1 MFKAKHKQRNI
12 RKQIVIA
19 LALML
24 LVVCAVNVRFYL
36 KHKAATY
43 TTTYRS
49 KLNQQ
54 KNLFNMSIEE
64 LMEVTISSSS

>member
-12 RKQIVIA
+12 RKQIGIA

-36 KHKAATY
+36 KQKVATQ
-43 TTTYRS
+43 RS

-54 KNLFNMSIEE
+54 ENLFNMSIEE
-64 LMEVTISSSS
+64 LMEVTISSAS

>member
-1 MFKAKHKQRNI
+1 MFKSKIKQRNT
-12 RKQIVIA
+12 RKQIGVV

-36 KHKAATY
+36 RHKAATQ
-43 TTTYRS
+43 RNS
-49 KLNQQ
+49 MNQQ

-64 LMEVTISSSS
+64 LMEVTISSTS

>member
-12 RKQIVIA
+12 PELIVIA

-24 LVVCAVNVRFYL
+24 LVVCAINVRFYL

-43 TTTYRS
+43 RS
-49 KLNQQ
+49 NLNLQ

-64 LMEVTISSSS
+64 LMEVTIPSSS

>member
-24 LVVCAVNVRFYL
+24 LGVCAINVRFYL
-36 KHKAATY
+36 KYKAATH
-43 TTTYRS
+43 TATYRS
-49 KLNQQ
+49 NLNLQ

-64 LMEVTISSSS
+64 LMEVTIPSSS